1 MRIVVASG
9 KGGTGKTLVATSLA
23 LVASDLGRAALLDA
37 DVEAPNAGLFLQPTL
52 EHTEVVVQMVP
63 QVDQATCNHC
73 GRCAEVCQYH
83 AIASLPTTTLV
94 FHELCHGCGS
104 CALNCPTAAIREV
117 SRPMGVIEAG
127 HAEGLAFVQGTLRIG
142 EAMATPVI
150 RALKRYAERKGW
162 DGAGL
167 LILDAPPGTACPVI
181 ESLRGADVALLVTEA
196 TPFGLHDLGLAVE
209 VARDVLHLSI
219 AVVINKDGGGD
230 SAVEDYCRVN
240 DLPVLLRLPLRRE
253 IAVAYS
259 TGVPLVKALPEYR
272 EPFRRLLGDLYSMAP
287 TPRSMES
294 R

>member
-1 MRIVVASG
+1 MRITVASG

-37 DVEAPNAGLFLQPTL
+37 DVEAPNAGLFLHPTI
-52 EHTEVVVQMVP
+52 EHTEVVAQLVP
-63 QVDQATCNHC
+63 QVDQAICNHC
-73 GRCAEVCQYH
+73 GRCAQVCQYH

-117 SRPMGVIEAG
+117 PRPMGVIEAG
-127 HAEGLAFVQGTLRIG
+127 QAEGLAFAQGILQIG

-150 RALKRYAERKGW
+150 RALKRYAEHRGW
-162 DGAGL
+162 DGAES

-181 ESLRGADVALLVTEA
+181 EALRGADVALLVTEP
-196 TPFGLHDLGLAVE
+196 TPFGLHDLALAVE
-209 VARDVLHLSI
+209 IARDVLHLPI

-230 SAVEDYCRVN
+230 SGVEDFCRTN

-253 IAVAYS
+253 IAAAYS
-259 TGVPLVKALPEYR
+259 MGAPLVKALPAYR
-272 EPFRRLLGDLYSMAP
+272 EAFRQLLEALNTMVS
-287 TPRSMES
+287 TPRSMENA
-294 R
+294 